1 VTSPID
7 EERPVIVFD
16 GVCNLCNTS
25 IDFVMRRD
33 RGRVFL
39 MAANQGET
47 ARRLLGDAAA
57 DVDTIALVEPGRVS
71 HRSTAV
77 LRIARRLPW
86 PWRAGAALLVIPR
99 PLRDALYRLL
109 ARYRYR
115 WFGKRSTCRLPTPE
129 EAARFL
135 P

>member
-1 VTSPID
+1 MD

-86 PWRAGAALLVIPR
+86 PWRAGAALLAIPR

>member
-1 VTSPID
+1 
-7 EERPVIVFD
+7 
-16 GVCNLCNTS
+16 
-25 IDFVMRRD
+25 
-33 RGRVFL
+33 

>member
-1 VTSPID
+1 MTSPIN
-7 EERPVIVFD
+7 EERPIIVFD

-33 RGRVFL
+33 RGQVFL

-86 PWRAGAALLVIPR
+86 PWRAGAVLLVVPR
-99 PLRDALYRLL
+99 PLRDALYRIL

-115 WFGKRSTCRLPTPE
+115 WFGKRSSCRLPTPD

>member
-1 VTSPID
+1 MTSPID